1 MPVNNALAES
11 ISTGQSEDPFKR
23 VLEYGQLGNQA
34 SLNRLR
40 DAQIGAEGASAAR
53 SMAEAA
59 NARERTKYV
68 GPEAQARITLQGAE
82 TGSANARTAV
92 ENVNR
97 DNALLQVTKNKMD
110 IGGRI
115 ATSVLNGN
123 MDAGEAIDA
132 YEKGTGETVRPD
144 VKAHMLANPE
154 FLQRWAR
161 QQSGSG
167 LTAEQAMQPRFPPT
181 GSGESRIG
189 QTLAAPTPAAPAGAL
204 ATQPVSSLPQNTPA
218 MSPREKTGQAGM
230 GTADEKFSTDVST
243 QAAAARTENTT
254 LDNMR
259 RDAQAL
265 EKAGLMGPGMEKTRQ
280 GAALLQ
286 SFYDNNVLGAKSW
299 MHDPGSNA
307 TAAYQDM
314 EKNAGALT
322 RQTAMAMHDRAAYA
336 MPMISKTLPGGGLT
350 GGGFDLV
357 TSEMQGMNDAKLAKE
372 QAMAKQP
379 VAGRS
384 DKFSA
389 EWNKNVDPSYFIIQ
403 RMSPEHRDRIAAD
416 LQKTPEGQRVIASWK
431 QTRAYLAANGG
442 Q

>member
-1 MPVNNALAES
+1 MPVNNALAEQ
-11 ISTGQSEDPFKR
+11 ISTGQQEDPFKR

-82 TGSANARTAV
+82 TGSANARTGV
-92 ENVNR
+92 ENVNQQ
-97 DNALLQVTKNKMD
+97 NALLQVQKNKMD

-144 VKAHMLANPE
+144 VKAHMLANPD

-161 QQSGSG
+161 QQSGGG

-181 GSGESRIG
+181 GAGESRIG
-189 QTLAAPTPAAPAGAL
+189 QTLAAPTPAAPAGAPPL
-204 ATQPVSSLPQNTPA
+204 ATQPVSTLPQNTPA
-218 MSPREKTGQAGM
+218 MSPREKTGQAAM
-230 GTADEKFSTDVST
+230 GTADEKFSTEVGG
-243 QAAAARTENTT
+243 QASAARTENAT
-254 LDNMR
+254 LDTMR
-259 RDAQAL
+259 RDAQVL
-265 EKAGLMGPGMEKTRQ
+265 EKAGIMGPGMEKTRE
-280 GAALLQ
+280 GTALLQ
-286 SFYDNNVLGAKSW
+286 SFYDNNVMGAKSW
-299 MHDPGSNA
+299 MSNPA
-307 TAAYQDM
+307 VNAAAAYQDM

-336 MPMISKTLPGGGLT
+336 MPMIAKTLPGAGLT

-372 QAMAKQP
+372 QVMANRP

-384 DKFSA
+384 DQFSA
-389 EWNKNVDPSYFIIQ
+389 EWNKNVDPSYFIIKRLNPENRQ
-403 RMSPEHRDRIAAD
+403 RVFAD
-416 LQKTPEGQRVIASWK
+416 LSKTPEGLKAIKSWQDTDK
-431 QTRAYLAANGG
+431 YLNGR
-442 Q
+442 